1 MNNGEP
7 AAAHIFAV
15 LVEDVRLFFPK
26 PLGIHPLT
34 FGGHPRHLITGS
46 RSIRCILHFQ
56 LDLLL
61 NGGFLLLQLL
71 DLTGK
76 LLPLVQQTTQRGQ
89 VCIFVTIV
97 NLIQLVDLL
106 GVTLTAV
113 RCRRCGETG
122 YLRNVG

>member
-1 MNNGEP
+1 MVNLRLLTFLLYWLKMSG
-7 AAAHIFAV
+7 
-15 LVEDVRLFFPK
+15 LFFPK

-106 GVTLTAV
+106 GVTSLPFGAGGIWGT
-113 RCRRCGETG
+113 T
-122 YLRNVG
+122 